1 MSLQSNPW
9 IPTKKKAQLLCRL
22 YNQALTNN
30 HLLLEYKEYQRARC
44 ELNSLLALTE
54 SRNRKFLK
62 VKNSNT
68 KLYQEI

>member
-1 MSLQSNPW
+1 MW
-9 IPTKKKAQLLCRL
+9 IKL
-22 YNQALTNN
+22 
-30 HLLLEYKEYQRARC
+30 
-44 ELNSLLALTE
+44 SALTE

>member
-1 MSLQSNPW
+1 MN
-9 IPTKKKAQLLCRL
+9 TYKKKAQLLCRL
-22 YNQALTNN
+22 CNQALTNN